1 MHHADLK
8 ARLLAAGW
16 EQQGEEWVGAEG
28 EGCKRCEVIWFFRT
42 FRGREYGIGV
52 FRAKT
57 QKAERDA
64 WMLNDMGWKDLEENL
79 RLPKDVIDV
88 LEICS

>member
-1 MHHADLK
+1 MHYADLQK
-8 ARLLAAGW
+8 RLLAAGW
-16 EQQGEEWVGAEG
+16 EQQGCEWGKG
-28 EGCKRCEVIWFFRT
+28 GMGCEVVWFYRT
-42 FRGREYGIGV
+42 FRAKNYGIGM
-52 FRAKT
+52 FRGM
-57 QKAERDA
+57 AEKHKRHA

>member
-16 EQQGEEWVGAEG
+16 EQQGEEWVESGRG
-28 EGCKRCEVIWFFRT
+28 GGTEVIWFYRT
-42 FRGREYGIGV
+42 FRGKNYGIGV

-57 QKAERDA
+57 QRSERDA
-64 WMLNDMGWKDLEENL
+64 WILNDMGWKDLEENL